1 MKKRPGKIEVTMQ
14 VTANE
19 RLADAYTRHMILL
32 GRLANGE
39 SRRVIGVLD
48 SRVFPALLGMTESAL
63 TALRDRSP
71 AVFQRKGYANLL
83 KRARATIASGFG
95 DVRADFAR
103 ELYRICQ
110 AEAQFSLK
118 VLGREVPFD
127 FRPALPK
134 FEKFR
139 ELVYQTPINGH
150 NLGKRFELL
159 AGNTAA
165 RYEAAINDGLRAGE
179 TAEQI
184 TRRVRGTAAARYQDG
199 VLGRVRQW
207 TETEV
212 KTAVDHVGNGARQA
226 VHEENDDVVKLVVW
240 RAVLDGRT
248 CPACAALDGRQFNA
262 KSATTPPLHARC
274 RCWLDP
280 VLKSAKEMGLKPG
293 DLPPLERQSMTGKVP
308 YGTTF
313 NSYMRKQ
320 PRAFQD
326 EVLGPTRA
334 KLWRSGRV
342 KLDRFVDDR
351 NRILNLTDLARREGI
366 EIK

>member
-1 MKKRPGKIEVTMQ
+1 MKRPGKIEATIG

-19 RLADAYTRHMILL
+19 RLSDAYTRHMILL

-39 SRRVIGVLD
+39 SRRVIGTLD
-48 SRVFPALLGMTESAL
+48 TRVFPALLGMTESAL

-71 AVFQRKGYANLL
+71 AVFTRKGYANLI
-83 KRARATIASGFG
+83 KRARATIASGFR

-110 AEAQFSLK
+110 AEAQFAVT
-118 VLGREVPFD
+118 VLGRAVPFD
-127 FRPALPK
+127 FRPALPSY
-134 FEKFR
+134 EKFR

-150 NLGKRFELL
+150 RLGKRFELL

-165 RYEAAINDGLRAGE
+165 RYEAAINEGLRSGE

-184 TRRVRGTAAARYQDG
+184 TRRVRGTAATRYRDG

-212 KTAVDHVGNGARQA
+212 QSAVKTVGNGARDL
-226 VHEENDDVVKLVVW
+226 VHQENDNVVGRVVW
-240 RAVLDGRT
+240 RARFEGNT
-248 CPACAALDGRQFNA
+248 CPACAGLDGSVYRHGEGPRPQ
-262 KSATTPPLHARC
+262 LHPRC
-274 RCWLDP
+274 NCWVDP

-313 NSYMRKQ
+313 SGYMRKQ
-320 PRAFQD
+320 DRAFQN

-334 KLWRSGRV
+334 KLWRSGQV

-351 NRILNLTDLARREGI
+351 NKILNLTDLARREGI